1 MSESAPHATAEPI
14 LTCAGVTLTI
24 GGVHAVR
31 QVAFKVGA
39 GEIVAIIGPNG
50 AGKSSLL
57 NCITGHYQAT
67 AGHISLGS
75 VRIDGLPAFR
85 RSLLGVGRTFQQPEL
100 VAGLSVVGNVM
111 LGGHATFFARH
122 KRGFFDTSGERA
134 LREQARAACAA
145 VGLHD
150 RMDGWADQLPHGER
164 RLLELARCLVQRPVV
179 LLLDEPA
186 SGMSGPEKLGLLA
199 LLRRLREE
207 LGCGMVVVEHDL
219 GFVMELADRVYALQ
233 DGAVIAS
240 GPAREVLAGV
250 QVRSSYFRTKPL
262 N

>member
-1 MSESAPHATAEPI
+1 LSENAVPASAEPI
-14 LTCAGVTLTI
+14 LTCAGVSLTI
-24 GGVHAVR
+24 GGIKAVR
-31 QVAFKVGA
+31 QVAFTVGA

-67 AGHISLGS
+67 AGQISLGS
-75 VRIDGLPAFR
+75 VRIDELPPFR
-85 RSLLGVGRTFQQPEL
+85 RSVLGIGRTFQQPEL
-100 VAGLSVVGNVM
+100 IKGLSVIDNVM
-111 LGGHATFFARH
+111 LGGHATFSAR
-122 KRGFFDTSGERA
+122 RRRRFFDTSGERT
-134 LREQARAACAA
+134 LRAEARAACAT
-145 VGLHD
+145 VGLDD
-150 RMDGWADQLPHGER
+150 RMDGWADQLPHGKR
-164 RLLELARCLVQRPVV
+164 RLLELARCLVQRPAV

-186 SGMSGPEKLGLLA
+186 SGMSGPEKVGLLA
-199 LLRRLREE
+199 LLRRIREE

-219 GFVMELADRVYALQ
+219 GFVMELADRVCALQ

-250 QVRSSYFRTKPL
+250 QVRSSYFRTKPV